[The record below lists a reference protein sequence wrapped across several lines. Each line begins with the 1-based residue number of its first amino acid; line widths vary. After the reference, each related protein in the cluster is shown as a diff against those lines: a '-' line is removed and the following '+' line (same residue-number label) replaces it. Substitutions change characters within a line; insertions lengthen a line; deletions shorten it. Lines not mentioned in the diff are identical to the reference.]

1 VGKKTSKAFFISLVS
16 IFFLLSEIVSGQ
28 DGIKI
33 QGKVTDNNGNPLIGA
48 NIIILNTSYGASTE
62 RNGFYFIDFPASEN
76 EKEITLEARYVGY
89 ISKSVSIILT
99 NKTTLQNFTLE
110 EDVLSLKTVVV
121 TAQRR
126 EENLQIVPISITA
139 IESDEIIN
147 KGAKHVKD
155 LRYSVPN
162 LSFGM
167 EASYTY
173 GMITT
178 IRGIAGTSNNT
189 GAEPRTGYY
198 IDDIYC
204 GRRLAFNQDLL
215 EIERVTVLRG
225 PQGTLFGKNVIS
237 GLINLSTR
245 KPHGRLEGNLRLEGG
260 NYNSFGASFML
271 NLPVIENRFFAKIA
285 GKISR
290 RDGYVTNIYNNKD
303 TNGEETIGGRLQ
315 FRYLPSDELEF
326 LLNFDAFESSMVRR
340 AETILNDGRYESPR
354 ELSHDEDGF
363 DNLNLYST
371 ALTVNYRLQ
380 NGHNFKSISSFRWNN
395 NWNGSD
401 WDFSSDPYLTAEWTD
416 STTQF
421 TQEFRL
427 TSPLYEIFDYVA
439 GLYYLYQNIDKNASL
454 FAGPDFP
461 VPDAE
466 VFCKGIVIRN
476 SIAGYVNTN
485 LHLIDNLTLNAGL
498 RYTYEKSTAE
508 FNSKNYPEPIF
519 YIDVENYTDTYS
531 EGVLSPKLGLNYSL
545 SPNVFI
551 YGFVAQGFT
560 SGGWNLYFSSTLE
573 RIKYLPEYATN
584 FEIGFKTNWWNNRV
598 IANLSTFLTKFK
610 DFQVGQYFVTEEGI
624 WESTR
629 TNAGKVTTRGFELEV
644 SILLLKELKFN
655 GGWGYVDARFDEYKN
670 AGGEGIDYDGNRLP
684 WSPKNDYNISIEYQ
698 QAIGKL
704 GSILLFGEF
713 VHQGNYF
720 CMASN
725 DIPLSFVDSHEL
737 LNARVG
743 FNFADNLLGIS
754 IWGRNLLDKL
764 YLLDNSPAS
773 GIPSVWYGPP
783 RMYGIDVY
791 YNFLR

>member
-1 VGKKTSKAFFISLVS
+1 MDKVSFLTFLSILLLPIGLV
-16 IFFLLSEIVSGQ
+16 LGQ
-28 DGIKI
+28 DEINIK
-33 QGKVTDNNGNPLIGA
+33 GKVTDIKGDPLIGA
-48 NIIILNTSYGASTE
+48 NVIILNTSYGSSTE
-62 RNGFYFIDFPASEN
+62 WNGTYFIDLPAT
-76 EKEITLEARYVGY
+76 EKEKKIELEARYVGY
-89 ISKSVSIILT
+89 ISKSVSITL
-99 NKTTLQNFTLE
+99 KSETTIQDFTLE

-126 EENLQIVPISITA
+126 EEDLQTVPISISA

-147 KGAKHVKD
+147 KGAKRVFD

-162 LSFGM
+162 LNFGPGNNYQGGIRT
-167 EASYTY
+167 S
-173 GMITT
+173 
-178 IRGIAGTSNNT
+178 IRGIVGTSANT

-204 GRRLAFNQDLL
+204 GRRLAYNQDLL
-215 EIERVTVLRG
+215 EVERVAVLRG

-237 GLINLSTR
+237 GLINISTR

-260 NYNSFGASFML
+260 NYNNFGANFML
-271 NLPVIENRFFAKIA
+271 NVPLIENRFFAKIA
-285 GKISR
+285 GKVSK

-303 TNGEETIGGRLQ
+303 TNGEEIIGGRLQ
-315 FRYLPSDELEF
+315 FRYLASDELEL
-326 LLNFDAFESSMVRR
+326 LLNVDGFESSMVPR

-363 DNLNLYST
+363 DHLDLYST
-371 ALTVNYRLQ
+371 ALTVNYRFL
-380 NGHNFKSISSFRWNN
+380 NGLNFKSISSFRWNN

-416 STTQF
+416 STRQF

-427 TSPLYEIFDYVA
+427 TSPLYEFFDYVA
-439 GLYYLYQNIDKNASL
+439 GVYYLYQNIDKNATLS
-454 FAGPDFP
+454 AGPEFP

-466 VFCKGIVIRN
+466 VFCKGTVMRN
-476 SIAGYVNTN
+476 SIAGYFNGN
-485 LHLIDNLTLNAGL
+485 LHLIKNLTLNAGL

-531 EGVLSPKLGLNYSL
+531 EGVLSPRLGLNYSL
-545 SPNVFI
+545 SPNVFM

-560 SGGWNLYFSSTLE
+560 SGGWNLYFASTME
-573 RIKYLPEYATN
+573 RIKYEPEYATS
-584 FEIGFKTNWWNNRV
+584 FELGIKSSWWNNRV
-598 IANLSTFLTKFK
+598 IMNLSTFLTKFR
-610 DFQVGQYFVTEEGI
+610 DYQVSQYFVTEEGV
-624 WESTR
+624 WESNR
-629 TNAGKVTTRGFELEV
+629 TNAGKVTTKGFELDL
-644 SILLLKELKFN
+644 SILLLKELKIN
-655 GGWGYVDARFDEYKN
+655 GGWGYADARFDEYKN
-670 AGGEGIDYDGNRLP
+670 AGGDGIDYDGNRLP
-684 WSPKNDYNISIEYQ
+684 WSPKNEYNISIEYQ
-698 QAIGKL
+698 QSVGNL
-704 GSILLFGEF
+704 GSILIYGEF

-725 DIPLSFVDSHEL
+725 DVELSFVDSHEL

-743 FNFADNLLGIS
+743 FNFVDNLFGIF
-754 IWGRNLLDKL
+754 IWGRNLLDEL

-783 RMYGIDVY
+783 RMYGIEVY